1 MVGVTATVESAVRR
15 FYAYRCLSSMGFT
28 SVFLVAFLVAQG
40 ISFTTVALG
49 VTVLSVVNIA
59 SEIPAGFVGDRF
71 GRRASMV
78 SANVLFGLTSI
89 GWLVVRDAP
98 GVVAV
103 YGLLGVALS
112 LRSGTTTSWLYDTLD
127 EYGEADRYS
136 EIASRSLS
144 LMRATTAV
152 TMLVG
157 SGLYVVSPPYA
168 FVAAALGSAVAAV
181 AALALPANRRYR
193 GDSDDSDRVS
203 PVEAAT
209 ALRSFMTMPAVR
221 TVVGFSAVFA
231 SAVAVASRYLQPIVT
246 EAARA
251 EQVVLGGRLV
261 PGVVILGVVGAT
273 YTFLGAVTVD
283 YADALEDRL
292 GTGLT
297 VAAIYVVSAAVMLVP
312 FASTVLPVSVVAVTA
327 LAMVVFNSLPKI
339 AGPVRNGYLHEYA
352 DTVDRATVMSAVT
365 FSFSVVRIPVILAAG
380 AVADAYSAT
389 LAVAGTAG
397 FALLVGGALLSVD
410 GPLVATG
417 DPSDEQSADDAG
429 AEPAD

>member
-1 MVGVTATVESAVRR
+1 MTATVESAVRR
-15 FYAYRCLSSMGFT
+15 FYAYRCVSSMGFT

-40 ISFTTVALG
+40 ISFTTIALG
-49 VTVLSVVNIA
+49 VTALSVVNIA
-59 SEIPAGFVGDRF
+59 AEIPAGFVGDRF

-89 GWLVVRDAP
+89 GWLVVSDVP
-98 GVVAV
+98 GVVTV
-103 YGLLGVALS
+103 YGVLGVALS

-157 SGLYVVSPPYA
+157 SGLYVLSPPYA
-168 FVAAALGSAVAAV
+168 FIAAALGSTVAA
-181 AALALPANRRYR
+181 AMALMLPANRRYR
-193 GDSDDSDRVS
+193 GDSDDSDRVG
-203 PVEAAT
+203 PVEAAA
-209 ALRSFMTMPAVR
+209 ALRSFVTMPAVR
-221 TVVGFSAVFA
+221 TIVGFSAVFA

-246 EAARA
+246 EAAEA
-251 EQVVLGGRLV
+251 EQVVLADYLI
-261 PGVVILGVVGAT
+261 PGVVILGAVGAA
-273 YTFLGAVTVD
+273 YTFVGAVAVD

-297 VAAIYVVSAAVMLVP
+297 VGTIYAVSTVVMLVP
-312 FASTVLPVSVVAVTA
+312 FAATVFPVSVVAVTA

-352 DTVDRATVMSAVT
+352 DTVDRATVMSGVT
-365 FSFSVVRIPVILAAG
+365 FSFSLVRVPVILAAG

-389 LAVAGTAG
+389 LAVASTAA
-397 FALLVGGALLSVD
+397 FALLVGGALLLVD
-410 GPLVATG
+410 GPLVAI
-417 DPSDEQSADDAG
+417 DYPSDGRSPDDADT
-429 AEPAD
+429 EPAD